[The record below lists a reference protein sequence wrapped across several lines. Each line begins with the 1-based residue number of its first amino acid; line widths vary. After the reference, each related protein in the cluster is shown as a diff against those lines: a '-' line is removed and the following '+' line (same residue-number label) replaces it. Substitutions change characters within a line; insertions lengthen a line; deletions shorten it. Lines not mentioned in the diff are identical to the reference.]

1 MPALLLSPVARW
13 LAIGAVLAA
22 LAGYAAIERAGRRAA
37 VLREAAAI
45 QRAQSAE
52 ARIRHM
58 EERNAQDDRARRSA
72 DPVGELRGEWSRD
85 Q

>member
-13 LAIGAVLAA
+13 LVIGAVLAA
-22 LAGYAAIERAGRRAA
+22 LGGWGAIERAGRQAARAG
-37 VLREAAAI
+37 EAAAI

-85 Q
+85 

>member
-1 MPALLLSPVARW
+1 MPALLLSPITRW

-22 LAGYAAIERAGRRAA
+22 LAGYAAIERAGRQAARAG
-37 VLREAAAI
+37 EAAAI

-85 Q
+85 